1 MELNTNYLTN
11 EFLEYLWKQ
20 MQPEDDLL
28 NCAKGKIPEIR
39 KDRIM
44 QLKKVLKVEE
54 LQNLLN
60 IDITYDIE
68 QKFESMGIQIL
79 KYKVNAIR
87 NLSFPVYHLQPV
99 HAKGKTIL
107 YLHGHDDL
115 GVMGGLLERYDKVR
129 YHKMIPLLLAKAGY
143 DVIAPEEIGFGE
155 ARFYDFPTGTEKLNG
170 CIINS
175 DYLTL
180 AGFSLAG
187 FRAYQTMRT
196 LDFAQKLEKIE
207 EFTAFGVSGGGMT
220 CQHTSVLDARIS
232 RIIVACYANTYKR
245 SILAKEHCLENY
257 VHGILSVGESYQLLS
272 LVAPKPLLTVN
283 GLEDRG
289 FPKAGSET
297 AFEYLKKVYDRMG
310 ASQNYKGILFE
321 GKHEVNE
328 KIILD
333 WLSCVWL

>member
-1 MELNTNYLTN
+1 MEQNTNYLTN
-11 EFLEYLWKQ
+11 DFLADLFQ
-20 MQPEDDLL
+20 QIQPEDDLL
-28 NCAKGKIPEIR
+28 NCTEGEIPKIR
-39 KDRIM
+39 KDRIA
-44 QLKKVLKVEE
+44 QLKKVLKVQE
-54 LQNLLN
+54 LQELLN
-60 IDITYDIE
+60 IDITYEIE

-87 NLSFPVYHLQPV
+87 NLSFPVYHIQPEQSN
-99 HAKGKTIL
+99 GKTIL

-115 GVMGGLLERYDKVR
+115 GIMGGLLERYDKVR

-187 FRAYQTMRT
+187 FRAYQSVRT
-196 LDFAQKLEKIE
+196 LDFAKKLRDME
-207 EFTAFGVSGGGMT
+207 EFTAMGVSGGGMT
-220 CQHTSVLDARIS
+220 CQHISVIDSRIS
-232 RIIVACYANTYKR
+232 RVIVACYANTYKN

-257 VHGILSVGESYQLLS
+257 VPGILSVGESYQLLS

-289 FPKAGSET
+289 FPKAGSEI
-297 AFEYLKKVYDRMG
+297 AFDYLQKV
-310 ASQNYKGILFE
+310 L
-321 GKHEVNE
+321 
-328 KIILD
+328 
-333 WLSCVWL
+333 